1 MLRWLLKTATRLLL
15 AVVAITVLL
24 VLPWRWLNPPTT
36 AFMLQ
41 DQLKRQRPV
50 QYQWLEMEQI
60 SPQLAIA
67 VIASEDQ
74 KFPLHHGFD
83 VEQIRTVL
91 AADGGPARGASTL
104 TQQLAKN
111 LYLWPGKS
119 YLRKGLEAWLSVW
132 LELLWPKQRIL
143 HTYLNVV
150 EFAPGVYGAGAA
162 SRALFNRPAD
172 ALSARQAATLAAVL
186 PNPRRMSAARPSA
199 YVQRRAQEIE
209 QSVEQLGGTAY
220 LSKI

>member
-1 MLRWLLKTATRLLL
+1 MLRWLLKTAIRLLL
-15 AVVAITVLL
+15 AVVALTVLL

-41 DQLKRQRPV
+41 DQITRQRPL
-50 QYQWLEMEQI
+50 QYQWLEMEEI

-83 VEQIRTVL
+83 VDQIRAVL
-91 AADGGPARGASTL
+91 SADGGPSRGASTL

-111 LYLWPGKS
+111 LYLWPGRS
-119 YLRKGLEAWLSVW
+119 YLRKGLEAWLTVW

-143 HTYLNVV
+143 QTYLNVA

-162 SRALFNRPAD
+162 SRSLFKRPAS
-172 ALSARQAATLAAVL
+172 ALSRRQAATLAAVL
-186 PNPRRMSAARPSA
+186 PNPKRLSAARPSA
-199 YVQRRAQEIE
+199 YVQQRAQQIE
-209 QSVEQLGGTAY
+209 QAVVQLGGTAY
-220 LSKI
+220 LSKM

>member
-1 MLRWLLKTATRLLL
+1 MLRWLLRAGIRLLL
-15 AVVAITVLL
+15 AIVAMTVLL

-41 DQLKRQRPV
+41 DQLTRQRPV
-50 QYQWLEMEQI
+50 QYQWLAPGQI
-60 SPQLAIA
+60 SAQLAIA

-74 KFPLHHGFD
+74 KFPFHHGFD
-83 VEQIRTVL
+83 IDQIRNVL
-91 AADGGPARGASTL
+91 AKDGSPSRGASTL

-119 YLRKGLEAWLSVW
+119 YLRKGLEAWLTVW

-143 HTYLNVV
+143 HTYLNIA

-162 SRALFNRPAD
+162 SRSLFNRPASQ
-172 ALSARQAATLAAVL
+172 LSPRQAATLAAVL
-186 PNPRRMSAARPSA
+186 PNPRRFSAARPST
-199 YVQRRAQEIE
+199 YVQQRAQQIE
-209 QSVEQLGGTAY
+209 EAVVQLGGTAY
-220 LSKI
+220 LSKM

>member
-1 MLRWLLKTATRLLL
+1 
-15 AVVAITVLL
+15 
-24 VLPWRWLNPPTT
+24 
-36 AFMLQ
+36 
-41 DQLKRQRPV
+41 
-50 QYQWLEMEQI
+50 
-60 SPQLAIA
+60 
-67 VIASEDQ
+67 
-74 KFPLHHGFD
+74 
-83 VEQIRTVL
+83 VL

-162 SRALFNRPAD
+162 SRALFHRPAD